1 MSAPIAVKAL
11 VTLPSKPL
19 CSILLF
25 AVVPVGMWAKASISP
40 VSELAR
46 EAGGSADGRQ
56 RRSSTY
62 PLAFVVNLARRV
74 VAEALVLA
82 LFVIEAEPGANAGLC
97 LGDTGIGMQVDL
109 LILQTAPQPLDEDVV
124 HTATFAIHADGDTA
138 PIEHCDDLGVGEL
151 AALVG
156 VEDLRPAVSGQRFL
170 QGLDAEVRAERV
182 RQSPR
187 QHRTTVPLHDRDQ
200 IQETLSHR
208 DIEPAPAKA
217 GVMSEHQ
224 TWLARSIDNPP
235 SR

>member
-1 MSAPIAVKAL
+1 MPRCASSVSASCPAPAPSAPSLGAGL
-11 VTLPSKPL
+11 HLSQLSRFRGPSHFPGFRAG
-19 CSILLF
+19 S
-25 AVVPVGMWAKASISP
+25 GS
-40 VSELAR
+40 
-46 EAGGSADGRQ
+46 GGSADGRQ
-56 RRSSTY
+56 RQSSTY
-62 PLAFVVNLARRV
+62 PQAFVVNLARRV

-182 RQSPR
+182 R
-187 QHRTTVPLHDRDQ
+187 
-200 IQETLSHR
+200 
-208 DIEPAPAKA
+208 
-217 GVMSEHQ
+217 
-224 TWLARSIDNPP
+224 
-235 SR
+235 